1 MKFTLFTNAALAI
14 PFLTGALAAPA
25 QDGKS
30 PSLEDKR
37 AIDCS
42 FEVKYQKDWVESGL
56 DRYRFQ
62 LITNPRN
69 DQHLKTYCDLYLGM
83 VGFTINN
90 QCFWGDAYYLDS
102 SGARGPAGQKAV
114 RDANNKA
121 CDDFEVIT
129 GCRTIRSF

>member
-1 MKFTLFTNAALAI
+1 MKFTLFTQAALAI

-25 QDGKS
+25 QDG
-30 PSLEDKR
+30 LEER
-37 AIDCS
+37 AIDCT
-42 FEVKYQKDWVESGL
+42 FEVKYRKVWVESGL

-69 DQHLKTYCDLYLGM
+69 ELHLKTYCDLYTKSL
-83 VGFTINN
+83 GFTHNN

-102 SGARGPAGQKAV
+102 SGARGPAGRRAV
-114 RDANNKA
+114 QDSNHKA

-129 GCRTIRSF
+129 GCRTIRNF